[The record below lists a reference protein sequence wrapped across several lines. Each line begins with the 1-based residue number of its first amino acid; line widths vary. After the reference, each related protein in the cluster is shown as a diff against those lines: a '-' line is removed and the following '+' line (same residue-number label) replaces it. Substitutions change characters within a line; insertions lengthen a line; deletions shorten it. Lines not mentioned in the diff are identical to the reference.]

1 MTNEELLNTLIN
13 AAYET
18 GYYSGKQEVGQ
29 PHHREDG
36 QLHHVEAIAR
46 RTNLKQ
52 QVLARMQ
59 SDAPVYTGADELTD
73 LGISYRDLD
82 QMLQYEQAHRQPGY
96 AGQSQ
101 VREYE

>member
-29 PHHREDG
+29 PHH
-36 QLHHVEAIAR
+36 VEAIAR
-46 RTNLKQ
+46 HTNLKQ

-73 LGISYRDLD
+73 LGISYRDVD
-82 QMLQYEQAHRQPGY
+82 QLLKYEQTHRQPGY

-101 VREYE
+101 VCEYE